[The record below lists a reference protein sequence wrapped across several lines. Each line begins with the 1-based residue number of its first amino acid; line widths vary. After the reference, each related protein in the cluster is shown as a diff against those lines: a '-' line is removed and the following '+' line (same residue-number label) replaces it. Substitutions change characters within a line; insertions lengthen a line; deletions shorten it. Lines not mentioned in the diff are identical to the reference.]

1 MTRNDQ
7 TRFRTYKFSY
17 AKINLKLLYNFYFQY
32 SLCLSTPLQRS
43 FISLHEYFRE
53 GEDSNVIL
61 KTETEITAGKNI
73 VPIEEN
79 PYGDSSNGVVMQDAI
94 NGYAYPQGVED
105 YNQLLGQYYELE
117 EKRQQILQRLNQFGN
132 WNYHCSG
139 ENFSSGAQ
147 WGTCSTSQDIQL
159 PTTQTSHPAVVCSC
173 CPYVSQCCLASLT
186 TCSACS
192 LGGACNG
199 RTCTDTNAATGSGKS
214 HAVVDSDIV
223 NTAMGAID
231 RALSSLKTDE
241 GTLVCSLA
249 LSLL

>member
-1 MTRNDQ
+1 MS
-7 TRFRTYKFSY
+7 FHSI
-17 AKINLKLLYNFYFQY
+17 AEVFYF
-32 SLCLSTPLQRS
+32 LFL
-43 FISLHEYFRE
+43 FFVLHEYFRE

-159 PTTQTSHPAVVCSC
+159 PATQTSHPAIVCSC

-199 RTCTDTNAATGSGKS
+199 RICTDTNAATGSGKS
-214 HAVVDSDIV
+214 HTVVDSDIV